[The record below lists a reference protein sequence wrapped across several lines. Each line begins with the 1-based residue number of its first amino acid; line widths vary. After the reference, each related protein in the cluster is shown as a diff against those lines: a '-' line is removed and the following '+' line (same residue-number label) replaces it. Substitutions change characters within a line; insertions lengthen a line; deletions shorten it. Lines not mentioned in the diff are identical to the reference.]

1 MGKFVTYALFSDRFD
16 KLYVGYTSDLIS
28 RFHSHNR
35 LATKG
40 YTVKYR
46 PWEVIYVE
54 FHDAKAE
61 AMRREKALKT
71 SRGRSFLRE
80 IIKRMKDEEL

>member
-1 MGKFVTYALFSDRFD
+1 MGEFVTYVLYSASFD

-40 YTVKYR
+40 YTVRYR
-46 PWEVIYVE
+46 PWEVVYVE
-54 FHDAKAE
+54 FHETKSQ

-71 SRGRSFLRE
+71 SRGRAF
-80 IIKRMKDEEL
+80 